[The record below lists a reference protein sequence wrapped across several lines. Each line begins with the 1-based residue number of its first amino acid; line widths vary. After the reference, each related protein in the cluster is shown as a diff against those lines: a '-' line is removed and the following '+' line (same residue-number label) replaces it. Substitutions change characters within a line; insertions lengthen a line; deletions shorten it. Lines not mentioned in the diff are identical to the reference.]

1 VSVENAADQ
10 SGSCAPAK
18 RSYAGKRKGN
28 VASNDS
34 NPTQL
39 CSIKLAKCIKKE

>member
-1 VSVENAADQ
+1 MLRIRAAD
-10 SGSCAPAK
+10 APLAK
-18 RSYAGKRKGN
+18 RSSAGKRKGN

-34 NPTQL
+34 DPTQL